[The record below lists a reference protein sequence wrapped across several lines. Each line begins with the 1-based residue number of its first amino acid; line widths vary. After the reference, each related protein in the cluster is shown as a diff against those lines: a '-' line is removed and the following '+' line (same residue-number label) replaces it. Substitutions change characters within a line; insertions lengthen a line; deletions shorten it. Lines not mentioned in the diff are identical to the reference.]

1 MVPELFEGFIAN
13 QPLPPPSPKAKR
25 RWKNGT
31 WFFFPSTSLRDREAI
46 EVSPLQQTQEQR
58 EQLGM
63 LTSTNSRTKRA
74 IGHAPF
80 DKFKNKESIGHTPF
94 DKLWG

>member
-1 MVPELFEGFIAN
+1 LRF
-13 QPLPPPSPKAKR
+13 LPFNKL
-25 RWKNGT
+25 KNNESN
-31 WFFFPSTSLRDREAI
+31 WACS
-46 EVSPLQQTQEQR
+46 LQQTQEQR

-94 DKLWG
+94 DKLWN